1 VTPTTVAV
9 VNPASGAGRT
19 GRDWPGLRRAL
30 AAAGVE
36 VEERLTQA
44 PGEATELTRAALRE
58 GCERVVAVGGDG
70 TLNEV
75 VNGFL
80 DAGGAPVASGAVL
93 GLLPSGTGGD
103 FRRTAGI
110 PCGGAAAAVLAAGET
125 RLVDAG
131 RLTLDGAAPRHFINI
146 ADAGLGGE
154 VVARVNRS
162 SKRAGGTATFL
173 WHSLASLL
181 SFRPLAARVEIDGD
195 AVEGRFQNVV
205 VANGRYFGG
214 GMCVA
219 PGADLSD
226 GLFDVVLF
234 GDLGRLR
241 SLTGIRRIYAGSHLG
256 RPGISHRRARRVRV
270 IPLDDEPLCF
280 EMEGEEVGPAPA
292 TVEMLPGAI
301 RLCAPPLGGTS
312 R

>member
-1 VTPTTVAV
+1 MTTVAV

-19 GRDWPGLRRAL
+19 GRSWPEMRRVL
-30 AAAGVE
+30 SAAGVE
-36 VEERLTQA
+36 VEERLTTA
-44 PGEATELTRAALRE
+44 PREATELTRAALLE

-80 DAGGAPVASGAVL
+80 AADGSALAPGAVL

-103 FRRTAGI
+103 FRRSAGI
-110 PCGGAAAAVLAAGET
+110 PTAAAAAAAVLAAGAT

-131 RLTLDGAAPRHFINI
+131 RITLDGAEPRHFINI

-154 VVARVNRS
+154 VVARVNRG

-181 SFRPLAARVEIDGD
+181 SYRPRAARVEIDG
-195 AVEGRFQNVV
+195 AAEEGRYQNVV

-219 PGADLSD
+219 PGADLAD

-234 GDLGRLR
+234 GDLPRMR
-241 SLTGIRRIYAGSHLG
+241 SLTGIRRIYAGTHIG
-256 RPGISHRRARRVRV
+256 QPGIRLLRGRRVRV
-270 IPLDDEPLCF
+270 VPLEQPALCF

-292 TVEMLPGAI
+292 TVEILPAAI
-301 RLCAPPLGGTS
+301 RLCAPG
-312 R
+312 

>member
-1 VTPTTVAV
+1 MSPTTVAV
-9 VNPASGAGRT
+9 VNPASCGGRT
-19 GRDWPGLRRAL
+19 GKAWPELRRAL

-36 VEERLTQA
+36 VVERLTSA
-44 PGEATELTRAALRE
+44 PREATELTRAALAG

-75 VNGFL
+75 VNGFFAV
-80 DAGGAPVASGAVL
+80 DGSPIAPAAAL
-93 GLLPSGTGGD
+93 GLMPSGTGGD

-110 PCGGAAAAVLAAGET
+110 PVGAAAAAVLAAGST
-125 RLVDAG
+125 RPIDAG
-131 RLTLDGAAPRHFINI
+131 RLTLDGTAPRHFVNI
-146 ADAGLGGE
+146 ADCGIGGD

-173 WHSLASLL
+173 YHSLASLL
-181 SFRPLAARVEIDGD
+181 SYRPRAARVEIDGT
-195 AVEGRFQNVV
+195 VEEGRYQNVV

-219 PGADLSD
+219 PGAYLGD

-234 GDLGRLR
+234 GDLPRLR
-241 SLTGIRRIYAGSHLG
+241 SLTGIRRIYAGTHIG
-256 RPGISHRRARRVRV
+256 RPGIRMIRARRVRV
-270 IPLDDEPLCF
+270 TPLEDPPLGF

-292 TVEMLPGAI
+292 TLEVLPGAM
-301 RLCAPPLGGTS
+301 RLCAPPG
-312 R
+312 

>member
-19 GRDWPGLRRAL
+19 GRRWPELRRAL
-30 AAAGVE
+30 AAAGVD
-36 VEERLTQA
+36 VEERLTTA
-44 PGEATELTRAALRE
+44 PGAATELTRAALRD
-58 GCERVVAVGGDG
+58 GCERVIAVGGDG

-80 DAGGAPVASGAVL
+80 DGDGAPVAPGAVL
-93 GLLPSGTGGD
+93 SLLPSGTGGD

-110 PCGGAAAAVLAAGET
+110 PAETAGAVAVLAAGHS
-125 RLVDAG
+125 RPVDVG
-131 RLTLDGAAPRHFINI
+131 RLTLDGGPARHFVNI
-146 ADAGLGGE
+146 ADCGIGGE

-181 SFRPLAARVEIDGD
+181 VYSPRAARLEIDG
-195 AVEGRFQNVV
+195 AVEEGRFQNVV

-219 PGADLSD
+219 PGAELGD

-234 GDLGRLR
+234 GDLPRVR
-241 SLTGIRRIYAGSHLG
+241 SITGIRRIYAGTHIG
-256 RPGISHRRARRVRV
+256 RPGIRMVRARRVRV
-270 IPLDDEPLCF
+270 VPLEQPPLSF

-292 TVEMLPGAI
+292 TLTLLPGVL
-301 RLCAPPLGGTS
+301 RLCTPG
-312 R
+312 

>member
-1 VTPTTVAV
+1 VTTVAV
-9 VNPASGAGRT
+9 VNPASCAGRT
-19 GRDWPGLRRAL
+19 GRSWPEMRRVL

-36 VEERLTQA
+36 VEERLTTA
-44 PGEATELTRAALRE
+44 PREATELTRAALLE

-80 DAGGAPVASGAVL
+80 AADGTPVAPGAVL

-110 PCGGAAAAVLAAGET
+110 PAGAAAAAAVLAAGAS
-125 RLVDAG
+125 RPVDVG
-131 RLTLDGAAPRHFINI
+131 RITLDGTATRHFINI
-146 ADAGLGGE
+146 ADCGIGGE

-181 SFRPLAARVEIDGD
+181 SYRPRAARVEIDGT
-195 AVEGRFQNVV
+195 AEEGRYQNVV

-219 PGADLSD
+219 PGADLAD

-234 GDLGRLR
+234 GDLPRMR
-241 SLTGIRRIYAGSHLG
+241 SLTGIRRIYAGTHIG
-256 RPGISHRRARRVRV
+256 EPGIRLLRGRRVRV
-270 IPLDDEPLCF
+270 IPLEQPPLCF

-292 TVEMLPGAI
+292 TLEIVPAAI
-301 RLCAPPLGGTS
+301 RVCVPG
-312 R
+312 

>member
-1 VTPTTVAV
+1 MSAATVAV
-9 VNPASGAGRT
+9 VNPASCAGRT
-19 GRDWPGLRRAL
+19 GRAWPELRRAL

-36 VEERLTQA
+36 VEERLTTA
-44 PGEATELTRAALRE
+44 PREATELTRAALRG

-80 DAGGAPVASGAVL
+80 TTDGSPVAPGAVL
-93 GLLPSGTGGD
+93 GLVPSGTGGD

-110 PCGGAAAAVLAAGET
+110 PAGAAAAAVLAAGAT
-125 RLVDAG
+125 RPIDIG
-131 RLTLDGAAPRHFINI
+131 RLTLDGAAPRHFVNI
-146 ADAGLGGE
+146 ADCGIGGE

-181 SFRPLAARVEIDGD
+181 SYRPRAARVEIDG
-195 AVEGRFQNVV
+195 AVEEGRYQNVV

-219 PGADLSD
+219 PTADLGD

-234 GDLGRLR
+234 GDLPRLR
-241 SLTGIRRIYAGSHLG
+241 SLTGIRRIYAGSHIG
-256 RPGISHRRARRVRV
+256 RPGIRLVRGRRVRV
-270 IPLDDEPLCF
+270 TPLEDPPLSF

-292 TVEMLPGAI
+292 TLEILPGAI
-301 RLCAPPLGGTS
+301 RLCAPAG
-312 R
+312 

>member
-1 VTPTTVAV
+1 VTTVAV
-9 VNPASGAGRT
+9 VNPASCAGRT
-19 GRDWPGLRRAL
+19 GRSWPETRRVL

-36 VEERLTQA
+36 VEERLTTA
-44 PGEATELTRAALRE
+44 PREATELTRAALRE

-80 DAGGAPVASGAVL
+80 DADGSAIAPLAVL

-110 PCGGAAAAVLAAGET
+110 PASAAGAAAVLAAGAS
-125 RLVDAG
+125 RPVDVG
-131 RLTLDGAAPRHFINI
+131 RITLDGAAPRHFINI
-146 ADAGLGGE
+146 ADCGIGGE
-154 VVARVNRS
+154 VVGRVNRS

-181 SFRPLAARVEIDGD
+181 SYRPRAARVEIDGV
-195 AVEGRFQNVV
+195 AEEGRYQNVV
-205 VANGRYFGG
+205 IANGRYFGG

-219 PGADLSD
+219 PGADPAD

-234 GDLGRLR
+234 GDLPRLR
-241 SLTGIRRIYAGSHLG
+241 SLTGIRRIYAGTHIG
-256 RPGISHRRARRVRV
+256 QPGIRLLHGRRVRV
-270 IPLDDEPLCF
+270 TPLEQPPLCF

-292 TVEMLPGAI
+292 TLEILPGAV
-301 RLCAPPLGGTS
+301 RLCAPG
-312 R
+312 